1 MFNEFI
7 KVEEILEIELVVT
20 NDVDDDWPGFGWIS
34 QAGSNNTDSDAI
46 NITV

>member
-20 NDVDDDWPGFGWIS
+20 NDVDDDWPGFG
-34 QAGSNNTDSDAI
+34 
-46 NITV
+46 